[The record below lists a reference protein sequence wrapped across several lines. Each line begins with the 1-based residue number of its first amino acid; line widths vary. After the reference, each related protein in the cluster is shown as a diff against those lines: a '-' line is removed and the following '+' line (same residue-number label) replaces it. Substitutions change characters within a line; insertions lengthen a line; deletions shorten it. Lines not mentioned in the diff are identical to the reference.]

1 MKIAAAC
8 HAPAR
13 IASHNVRTNS
23 HDPLAVASDPIK
35 AAESRPS
42 QRKSTLH
49 DRAGYRYDEAVLQ
62 RAKRSGQSMSE
73 AAGAL
78 M

>member
-13 IASHNVRTNS
+13 IASHNGCTNN
-23 HDPLAVASDPIK
+23 HDPLAVAIDAIK

-49 DRAGYRYDEAVLQ
+49 DRARYRYDGTVLH
-62 RAKRSGQSMSE
+62 RAKRSGQPMPD